1 MTAVRV
7 RLLDDRG
14 NALAVVRAQCLP
26 AGGYRVK
33 YDVRLLELAEHAEVL
48 DDRGLV
54 VERFEVPDVA
64 DMAC

>member
-14 NALAVVRAQCLP
+14 NALAVVRGECLP

-33 YDVRLLELAEHAEVL
+33 WDPRLLALAERAEVL
-48 DDRGLV
+48 DEHNCV
-54 VERFEVPDVA
+54 IERFAVPDLA